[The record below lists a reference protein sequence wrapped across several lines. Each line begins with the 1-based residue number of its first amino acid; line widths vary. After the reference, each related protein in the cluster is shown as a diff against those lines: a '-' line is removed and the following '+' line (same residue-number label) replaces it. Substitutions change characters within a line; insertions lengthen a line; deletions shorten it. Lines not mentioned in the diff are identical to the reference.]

1 MAARTN
7 YQASSVT
14 VTTTEGQRE
23 CARAGWCAAK
33 TRDDEGNWHPAP
45 AAQHVCP
52 TDQDVMTGYLGELPP
67 MYERLGEL
75 LTDPV
80 RRARPVRVSP
90 GSRVLVSGE
99 ADELMHDIA
108 DQVGAWAVRVRAV
121 ARLSRPKAAYGT
133 LARVTADCGTLE
145 AFPGPM
151 LALEPHDALRT
162 WTFHVPRL
170 GAADAPPPVHRLALK
185 RLAEMGRP
193 VPSRPVPP
201 RPVHCRRCGVLVSP
215 SPSGGHWWPAQCT
228 HAAPLLPAGERDEE
242 TGRDDGLLCSAC
254 GTRVPHGWQAPPR
267 CRHEA
272 PGILLPASPVPA
284 WLEPE
289 IEDLEVVRAGDGWVQ
304 CLTPLGGRAAALDV
318 FDLRARAVKLLRE
331 NPAPRDLLDGIPC
344 PRLSCEAMGSLE
356 VLPVPPPDPERE
368 LKEGAPD
375 FCRCTICGERMTRT
389 EYDQHVARYAAWAT
403 EAMQSCRKCDKG
415 QCAECQWPACKC
427 RASGHR
433 AA

>member
-23 CARAGWCAAK
+23 CARQHRCSAQ

-45 AAQHVCP
+45 AAQHICP
-52 TDQDVMTGYLGELPP
+52 TDQDVMVTYLGELPP

-121 ARLSRPKAAYGT
+121 ARLSRPEAAYGT
-133 LARVTADCGTLE
+133 LERVTADCGTLE
-145 AFPGPM
+145 GFPGPM
-151 LALEPHDALRT
+151 LALDLRDALRT
-162 WTFHVPRL
+162 WTFAPSRL
-170 GAADAPPPVHRLALK
+170 SAVDPLPPVFRLRRA
-185 RLAEMGRP
+185 RGSGARPRP
-193 VPSRPVPP
+193 VP
-201 RPVHCRRCGVLVSP
+201 CRRCRLLLSP
-215 SPSGGHWWPAQCT
+215 SPSGKYWWPAECA
-228 HAAPLLPAGERDEE
+228 HRAPLLPAGGRDDD
-242 TGRDDGLLCSAC
+242 GRDDGLLCSAC
-254 GTRVPHGWQAPPR
+254 GKRLPEGWQPAPP

-272 PGILLPASPVPA
+272 SGLPHRASPIPA
-284 WLEPE
+284 DVEAE
-289 IEDLEVVRAGDGWVQ
+289 IEGLEVVRAGDGWVQ

-318 FDLRARAVKLLRE
+318 FDLRAKAVKLLRE

-368 LKEGAPD
+368 LKEGVPD

-389 EYDQHVARYAAWAT
+389 EYDQHVKRYAAWAT
-403 EAMQSCRKCDKG
+403 EAMQSCRKCDKR
-415 QCAECQWPACKC
+415 ECTECRWAACKC
-427 RASGHR
+427 AASGHR